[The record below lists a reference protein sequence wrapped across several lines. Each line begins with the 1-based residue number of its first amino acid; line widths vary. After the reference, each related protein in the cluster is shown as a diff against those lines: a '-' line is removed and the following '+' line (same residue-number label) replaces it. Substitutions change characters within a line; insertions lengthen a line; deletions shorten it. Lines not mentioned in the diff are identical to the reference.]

1 MHIYYYNYREY
12 PEGLIM
18 KSLEEHHAEYV
29 ADYWPYSESLEARRN
44 NFRSL
49 IKKFHRVGIFTEADP
64 DTPVAWCMQ
73 HNFGQLAHLYVT
85 EKYRRQGLAKLLV
98 EHICKCIQDDG
109 LIPEAAVEWRN
120 TKCKELMKNMGF
132 VEYEKHMKFFS
143 MSNSIAGDTVF

>member
-1 MHIYYYNYREY
+1 
-12 PEGLIM
+12 M

-49 IKKFHRVGIFTEADP
+49 IKRFHSVGIFTEADP

-98 EHICKCIQDDG
+98 EHIGKLIQDDG

-120 TKCKELMKNMGF
+120 TKCKELMKGMGF
-132 VEYEKHMKFFS
+132 VEHEKHIKFFS
-143 MSNSIAGDTVF
+143 MSNRIAGNTVF

>member
-1 MHIYYYNYREY
+1 
-12 PEGLIM
+12 M

-44 NFRSL
+44 NFRCL
-49 IKKFHRVGIFTEADP
+49 IKRFHSVGIFTEADP

-98 EHICKCIQDDG
+98 EHIGKCIQDDG

-120 TKCKELMKNMGF
+120 TKAKELMKKLGF
-132 VEYEKHMKFFS
+132 VEYKKFMIFFS
-143 MSNSIAGDTVF
+143 MSNKITGKSVF

>member
-1 MHIYYYNYREY
+1 
-12 PEGLIM
+12 M
-18 KSLEEHHAEYV
+18 KSLEEHHSEYV

-49 IKKFHRVGIFTEADP
+49 IKRFHSVGIFSEANP

-85 EKYRRQGLAKLLV
+85 EKYRRQGLAQLLV
-98 EHICKCIQDDG
+98 EHIGRLIQDDG

-120 TKCKELMKNMGF
+120 TKAKELMKKLGF
-132 VEYEKHMKFFS
+132 VEHKKQMKFIS
-143 MSNSIAGDTVF
+143 MSNKIAGNTVF